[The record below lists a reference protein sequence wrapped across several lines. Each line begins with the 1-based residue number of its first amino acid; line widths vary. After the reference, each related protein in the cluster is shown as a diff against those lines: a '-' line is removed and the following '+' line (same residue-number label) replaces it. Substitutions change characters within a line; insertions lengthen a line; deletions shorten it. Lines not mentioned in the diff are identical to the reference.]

1 MNKLV
6 RDLAYALTFHGHILR
21 AFSARRN
28 DSRASEAELAARY
41 RLILK
46 FVSAAKDTDERLR
59 AFAQWTWAELG
70 VEPND
75 ALGAEAVSRLISDNL
90 KRVRQIPFNDLRYA
104 GIVKAWLP
112 YAEGLLNDVEKCRPV
127 VRDVQNE
134 LRKLG
139 YDSSFVELAASKSW
153 RSAVALTCEWLAMRE
168 GIEKVKQRRTGEDT
182 ARTLRNAYTRILG
195 RRAPRLIT

>member
-6 RDLAYALTFHGHILR
+6 RDLAYASTFHGRILR